1 MKPSYACLALVLQ
14 DFIQELLYVGAQY
27 ILAKV
32 IAQQLIG
39 AVEGEYHVRLEKRR
53 LLRTTLFLLPAK
65 YAAL

>member
-1 MKPSYACLALVLQ
+1 MKPFYACLALILQ
-14 DFIQELLYVGAQY
+14 EFFEEPLYVGAQY

-39 AVEGEYHVRLEKRR
+39 AVEGEYHVSLEKRR